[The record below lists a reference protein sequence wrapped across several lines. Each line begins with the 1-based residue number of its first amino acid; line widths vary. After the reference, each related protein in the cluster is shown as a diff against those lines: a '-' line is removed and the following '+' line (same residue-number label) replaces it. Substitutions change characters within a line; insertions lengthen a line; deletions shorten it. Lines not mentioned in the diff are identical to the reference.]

1 MIKQLRVTV
10 DGKVYAVT
18 VEMLDEGIGSGV
30 LPVSASPTPL
40 AASSAL
46 VASPVVVSV
55 PVKPAV
61 APSAGVGDVRSPLA
75 GRVMAVDVKPG
86 QAVTEGQQVMTLEAM
101 KMNTYIYA
109 PKTGRVSTVQVN
121 PGDAVEEGAM
131 LMAIA

>member
-18 VEMLDEGIGSGV
+18 VEMLDEGIGAGV
-30 LPVSASPTPL
+30 LPVGAPPPSL
-40 AASSAL
+40 VAASL
-46 VASPVVVSV
+46 PVVMSV

-75 GRVMAVDVKPG
+75 GKVVAVEVKPG

-109 PKTGRVSTVQVN
+109 PKTGRISTVQVN

>member
-30 LPVSASPTPL
+30 LPVGASPPSFG
-40 AASSAL
+40 AASVP
-46 VASPVVVSV
+46 VASPVVVCV
-55 PVKPAV
+55 PAKPAV
-61 APSAGVGDVRSPLA
+61 APSAGVGDVRSPLV
-75 GRVMAVDVKPG
+75 GKVVAVDVKPG
-86 QAVTEGQQVMTLEAM
+86 QVVTEGQQVMTLEAM

-109 PKTGRVSTVQVN
+109 PKTGRVSMVQVN